1 MTDIEDLAHRAANMP
16 YKECYDSM
24 TSIPVDLYIEYRYNR
39 NSEDIDKCHVT
50 IGESDIDVWDTLTE
64 QLQGAITEAI
74 IEDYER
80 RDL

>member
-1 MTDIEDLAHRAANMP
+1 MEDLAHRLANMP
-16 YKECYDSM
+16 YKEIYDGM
-24 TSIPVDLYIEYRYNR
+24 TQIPVDLFIEYKYNR
-39 NSEDIDKCHVT
+39 NSEGIDKCHVT
-50 IGESDIDVWDTLTE
+50 IGESCLDVWDSLTE